1 MPFSDEARALHQE
14 FPAIDL
20 HADTLMWS
28 RWLGYDMLKRHE
40 APLPMAALGGHVD
53 LPRLR
58 EGGVGAQ
65 FMGLVSLPITEGQ
78 HGLATV
84 VHEQIDALEEQ
95 VVRSRGGLALA
106 QTAREVEA
114 INARGNVAALLGI
127 EGAHALEGDIENIA
141 RFARRG
147 VRYLGLLH
155 FSANDVGAPAY
166 GKGRDDDAKLT
177 RFGREVVA
185 RCEHERVLVDLSHIN
200 KRGALDA
207 CSMVHKPLMVSH
219 TGVLGAFEHWRN
231 IDDEVL
237 RAVANTGGCI
247 GVMFCPRFLGGN
259 DLGAV
264 VKHLV
269 HILNVAGEDAPALG
283 SDWDGFIVPTPAL
296 ASPATLPALTDAL
309 IAAGVPLRSVSKML
323 RLNALRVLETP

>member
-1 MPFSDEARALHQE
+1 
-14 FPAIDL
+14 
-20 HADTLMWS
+20 
-28 RWLGYDMLKRHE
+28 
-40 APLPMAALGGHVD
+40 
-53 LPRLR
+53 
-58 EGGVGAQ
+58 
-65 FMGLVSLPITEGQ
+65 VSLPISEGQ
-78 HGLATV
+78 HGLSAV
-84 VHEQIDALEEQ
+84 VHQQIDALEDQ
-95 VVRSRGGLALA
+95 ILRSRGALVLAR
-106 QTAREVEA
+106 TAHEVRE
-114 INARGNVAALLGI
+114 INARGNIAALLGI
-127 EGAHALEGDIENIA
+127 EGAHALEGDIENVA

-155 FSANDVGAPAY
+155 FSANEVGAPAY
-166 GKGRDDDAKLT
+166 GKGRDDDADLT
-177 RFGREVVA
+177 DFGRDVVA
-185 RCEHERVLVDLSHIN
+185 RCEHESVLVDLSHIN

-207 CSMVHKPLMVSH
+207 CAMVRKPLMVSH

-247 GVMFCPRFLGGN
+247 GVMFCPRFLGGS

-296 ASPATLPALTDAL
+296 ASPASLPALTDAL
-309 IAAGVPLRSVSKML
+309 IAAGVPLRAITKML